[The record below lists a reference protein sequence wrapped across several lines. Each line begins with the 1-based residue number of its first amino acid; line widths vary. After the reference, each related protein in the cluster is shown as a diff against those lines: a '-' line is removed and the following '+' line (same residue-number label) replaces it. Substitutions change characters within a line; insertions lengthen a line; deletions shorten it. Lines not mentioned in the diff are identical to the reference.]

1 MKVNHLIHAQ
11 QFPLLK
17 KIISQGA
24 TRNKHRSKIYWKV
37 TCHWRVTVL
46 LKANEIIVIHEQTR
60 KWHMNVFFLIRKH
73 YLLVILTCLKK
84 TRNNAERRETNK
96 VVLRPQVLTT
106 VLNSLWKL
114 TSETTRAREL
124 RREKAHFPLP
134 HALFSLELLFST
146 SLLSE
151 GLTRATRQIARKTAV
166 KRTSHTSENLANY
179 VRNSY
184 NMLEIRLSQ
193 HLKQL

>member
-1 MKVNHLIHAQ
+1 MKVNLLIHAQ

-17 KIISQGA
+17 KIISQGS
-24 TRNKHRSKIYWKV
+24 TSNKHRTKIYWKV

-60 KWHMNVFFLIRKH
+60 KWPMNVFFLIRKH

-114 TSETTRAREL
+114 TSETTRAGAEEREGAL
-124 RREKAHFPLP
+124 PPSPRLIFPWTSFLDVPTIRGLGTGYATNREKNSGKKNFPYL
-134 HALFSLELLFST
+134 
-146 SLLSE
+146 
-151 GLTRATRQIARKTAV
+151 
-166 KRTSHTSENLANY
+166 
-179 VRNSY
+179 
-184 NMLEIRLSQ
+184 
-193 HLKQL
+193 